1 MKKKNQKFHN
11 YIINISDI
19 KYQIK
24 IKNKIIDREQRLIF
38 FGRKNNLEL
47 MNSKYSNEFFID
59 IMLRLHLPSLG
70 LMNYLRYVVYDS
82 EKKPVILALVLT

>member
-38 FGRKNNLEL
+38 FDRKNNLEL

-70 LMNYLRYVVYDS
+70 LMNYLWYVVADS